1 MLGPAS
7 SGSMSSPLI
16 PVAPNGGERLALV
29 DRLLVDIACM
39 GELHRARRANGSEVA
54 FKELPN
60 DDVGLRKAAFSRRQ
74 VEGPLTNPEPGK
86 NEPSRPNT
94 ATAVVALRDDILR
107 VRPALHLICCL
118 SKAQATLVT
127 TPRQHQS

>member
-1 MLGPAS
+1 MLS
-7 SGSMSSPLI
+7 IVIVNM
-16 PVAPNGGERLALV
+16 R
-29 DRLLVDIACM
+29 DRELKDSTICNRAEQQACDI
-39 GELHRARRANGSEVA
+39 LT
-54 FKELPN
+54 
-60 DDVGLRKAAFSRRQ
+60 FSRRQ

>member
-60 DDVGLRKAAFSRRQ
+60 DDVGLRKAAYRERWASGRRMWGACSYFS
-74 VEGPLTNPEPGK
+74 
-86 NEPSRPNT
+86 
-94 ATAVVALRDDILR
+94 
-107 VRPALHLICCL
+107 CL
-118 SKAQATLVT
+118 SYSNDFRWLIDV
-127 TPRQHQS
+127 SSW